1 MGAIHHICKTRPG
14 LEGGM
19 PKDGITVVRSTR
31 NASLTARI
39 EKYNFVKKDFLFR
52 RVVCQA
58 IEKENICPLIK
69 TSKKLRFLGNF
80 VPPKGQVSS
89 WTSREGGFTGLFRIY
104 GIMRSESL

>member
-1 MGAIHHICKTRPG
+1 
-14 LEGGM
+14 M
-19 PKDGITVVRSTR
+19 PKHGITVVRSTR

-39 EKYNFVKKDFLFR
+39 EKNNFAKKDFLFR

-89 WTSREGGFTGLFRIY
+89 WISREGGFTGLFRIY